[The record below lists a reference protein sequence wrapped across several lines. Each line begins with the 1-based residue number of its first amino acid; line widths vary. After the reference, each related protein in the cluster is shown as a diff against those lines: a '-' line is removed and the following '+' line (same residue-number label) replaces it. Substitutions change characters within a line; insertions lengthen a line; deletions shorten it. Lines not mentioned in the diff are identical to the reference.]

1 MLLKKTIPAL
11 GHKWDEGKVT
21 TEPTATSAGVK
32 TFTCIVCGNTK
43 AEGIPMLPDDSKKDE
58 TQPSTDKKD
67 ETTSSTN
74 KKQDTTTVVN
84 STKPVAKKDVAK
96 VGTKFVVAG
105 QAYKVTKSG
114 KEVSFIAAKKNA
126 KNISVPATVKN
137 KGVTYKVTS
146 IAAKAVKSNKKVK
159 AVNKKIVVK
168 VPKKVKKTYGKVFK
182 GMNIK

>member
-21 TEPTATSAGVK
+21 TEPTTTSAGVK

-96 VGTKFVVAG
+96 
-105 QAYKVTKSG
+105 
-114 KEVSFIAAKKNA
+114 NA